1 MLKHIRNILILII
14 VIAIGAGFYLMRGDT
29 ARLPLEATAGVDP
42 QLTDVRKE
50 NFPTINVAEA
60 VPWQDDEGP
69 VGGGG
74 RMVRRFAEGLDQPR
88 NMRRLPKGDILGAES
103 NSPPRTNRGIEGW
116 ILRRLIRKAG
126 DASESA
132 NRITLLRDK

>member
-1 MLKHIRNILILII
+1 KHIRNILILII

-42 QLTDVRKE
+42 PLTDVRKE

-69 VGGGG
+69 VA
-74 RMVRRFAEGLDQPR
+74 AEGLTVELFGEGLERPR
-88 NMRRLPKGDILGAES
+88 IMRRLPMATYWWPKPTA
-103 NSPPRTNRGIEGW
+103 
-116 ILRRLIRKAG
+116 RRAPIAASRAG
-126 DASESA
+126 SCAS
-132 NRITLLRDK
+132 

>member
-1 MLKHIRNILILII
+1 MLKHIRNISILII

-69 VGGGG
+69 VAAEGLT
-74 RMVRRFAEGLDQPR
+74 VERFAEGLDHPR
-88 NMRRLPKGDILGAES
+88 NMLRLPNGDILVAET

-116 ILRRLIRKAG
+116 IMRQDRKSTRLN
-126 DASESA
+126 SSHV
-132 NRITLLRDK
+132 RIS